1 MSIQSTME
9 HIKRELNKILDDYE
23 YWFAAPEALQNYQ
36 PREGWSI
43 AQVLEHV
50 TLTNHFLLILIRKGK
65 NKALMLAAK
74 SNLEDALKHYQD
86 NLGDLDQIA
95 EHKSFQWIRPEHME
109 PKREMPLD
117 QVHALLESQVG
128 ECLGILEEL
137 SNGEG
142 ILYKTMMSVN
152 NLGKIDV
159 YQYIYFL
166 VLHAKRHIA
175 QMQRVKAEYDGL

>member
-9 HIKRELNKILDDYE
+9 RIKRELNQVLNDYE
-23 YWFAAPEALQNYQ
+23 YWFTAPEVLQNYQ

-43 AQVLEHV
+43 AQILEHV

-74 SNLEDALKHYQD
+74 SNLEDSLNHYQD
-86 NLGDLDQIA
+86 NLGELDQIA
-95 EHKSFQWIRPEHME
+95 EHESFKWIRPEHME
-109 PKREMPLD
+109 PKGEMPLNK
-117 QVHALLESQVG
+117 VHALLESQVA
-128 ECLGILEEL
+128 ESLGILQEL

-175 QMQRVKAEYDGL
+175 QMQRVKAEYEQH

>member
-9 HIKRELNKILDDYE
+9 RIKRELNRILDDYE
-23 YWFAAPEALQNYQ
+23 DWFHAPVALQSFL
-36 PREGWSI
+36 PHEGWSI
-43 AQVLEHV
+43 AQILEHV

-65 NKALMLAAK
+65 TKALMLAAK
-74 SNLEDALKHYQD
+74 SNLEDALNDYHH
-86 NLGDLDQIA
+86 NLGELDQIA
-95 EHKSFQWIRPEHME
+95 EHKSFKWIRPEHME
-109 PKREMPLD
+109 PKGEMPLER
-117 QVHALLESQVG
+117 VHALLRSQIE
-128 ECLGILEEL
+128 ECLGILQDL

-175 QMQRVKAEYDGL
+175 QMIRVKAEYEQP